1 LLQCGTAADAD
12 SFPISKGDIMDL
24 GATPDLMHQILSE
37 TFAQLGAA
45 GPMVRTLLLRD
56 RHFVGQRFRCGGFHA
71 VLLVGGGEIAF
82 YDEGGT
88 LLKTIRLAETDKKAA
103 A

>member
-1 LLQCGTAADAD
+1 
-12 SFPISKGDIMDL
+12 MDL

-37 TFAQLGAA
+37 NFAELGAA

-56 RHFVGQRFRCGGFHA
+56 REYVGQRFRCGGFQA
-71 VLLVGGGEIAF
+71 VLLAGSGAISF

-88 LLKTIRLAETDKKAA
+88 LLKTVRRLEENGKNIAA
-103 A
+103 